1 MRQKAETAYGRMTDK
16 ELVDLVLSGREEA
29 MAYLLYVRYAADLRY
44 YAMRYYETTYYLED
58 LTNELFIKLKG
69 SNCDWHPL
77 ASFKWKS
84 SFRTWL
90 CTVVSNFFLEKMKE
104 MIGKESYDQS
114 IDKKEIKQSEEP
126 EPENQNMV
134 MLLEAIS
141 RLEEPDYRFIL
152 IKQLEGYKPFEIA
165 VMLEEK
171 RRAENRLSK
180 RNGQEVI
187 PDAEYIHMIKGRA
200 LKKVKTIIEQIKVE
214 WYGN

>member
-1 MRQKAETAYGRMTDK
+1 
-16 ELVDLVLSGREEA
+16 
-29 MAYLLYVRYAADLRY
+29 
-44 YAMRYYETTYYLED
+44 
-58 LTNELFIKLKG
+58 
-69 SNCDWHPL
+69 
-77 ASFKWKS
+77 
-84 SFRTWL
+84 
-90 CTVVSNFFLEKMKE
+90 
-104 MIGKESYDQS
+104 
-114 IDKKEIKQSEEP
+114 
-126 EPENQNMV
+126 MV